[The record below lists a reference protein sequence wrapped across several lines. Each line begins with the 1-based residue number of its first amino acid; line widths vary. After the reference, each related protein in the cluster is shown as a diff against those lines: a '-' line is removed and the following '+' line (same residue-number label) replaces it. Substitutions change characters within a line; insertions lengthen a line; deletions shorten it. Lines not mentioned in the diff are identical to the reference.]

1 MHPLHPLHSL
11 ASTAATAP
19 APATA
24 AALTPPTATSRRLAL
39 RALGSLGVATLW
51 GCGGGGDSTS
61 TDAGTGTDSGSGTG
75 SGTGSGSGTGT
86 GTGTGTTTTCSV
98 VPEETAGPYPADGST
113 ASNNTYNVL
122 ALSGIVRSDIRSS
135 VGSSTQVSG
144 VPLSITITL
153 TNTKASCAPL
163 SGYAIYLWHCTQ
175 DGNYS
180 VYSSNN
186 IADNYL
192 RGVQAT
198 DANGTVT
205 FTTIVPGCYA
215 GRMPHMHLEIYPT
228 LASATKA
235 ANKIKTTQLAFP
247 TALLS
252 SIYSANSGYSASV
265 SNLASMTFATD
276 NVFSDGVT
284 LQLADIT
291 GSVAEGLVAELDV
304 GFAA

>member
-1 MHPLHPLHSL
+1 MDTLTP
-11 ASTAATAP
+11 AAP
-19 APATA
+19 AAPTRRF
-24 AALTPPTATSRRLAL
+24 ALGT
-39 RALGSLGVATLW
+39 LGSLGMAALI
-51 GCGGGGDSTS
+51 GCGGGGSDADDATDTATG
-61 TDAGTGTDSGSGTG
+61 TDAGSGTSTGTG
-75 SGTGSGSGTGT
+75 SGTG
-86 GTGTGTTTTCSV
+86 TTTCSV

-135 VGSSTQVSG
+135 IGSSTPVGG
-144 VPLSITITL
+144 VPLTIAITL
-153 TNTKASCAPL
+153 TNTNASCAPL

-198 DANGTVT
+198 DASGTVT

-215 GRMPHMHLEIYPT
+215 GRMPHMHLEVYPS
-228 LASATKA
+228 LAAASSAR
-235 ANKIKTTQLAFP
+235 NKVRTTQLAFP

-252 SIYSANSGYSASV
+252 SIYSANAGYSASV
-265 SNLASMTFATD
+265 RNLASMSFASD
-276 NVFSDGVT
+276 NVFSDGVDLEMAT
-284 LQLADIT
+284 VQAAANGGYAASIT
-291 GSVAEGLVAELDV
+291 ISI
-304 GFAA
+304 AA

>member
-1 MHPLHPLHSL
+1 MDRTSAAPT
-11 ASTAATAP
+11 TAAP
-19 APATA
+19 FVQTA
-24 AALTPPTATSRRLAL
+24 ANRRLAL
-39 RALGSLGVATLW
+39 SALGSLGMATLL
-51 GCGGGGDSTS
+51 GCGGGDTE
-61 TDAGTGTDSGSGTG
+61 TTETADTTGTGTGTG
-75 SGTGSGSGTGT
+75 TSGTGT
-86 GTGTGTTTTCSV
+86 GTGTGTSTTCSV

-135 VGSSTQVSG
+135 IGSSTQVSG
-144 VPLSITITL
+144 VPLTITITL
-153 TNTKASCAPL
+153 TNASASCAAL

-198 DANGTVT
+198 DASGTVT
-205 FTTIVPGCYA
+205 FTTVVPGCYA

-228 LASATKA
+228 LASASNA
-235 ANKIKTTQLAFP
+235 RNKVKTTQLAFP

-252 SIYSANSGYSASV
+252 SIYSANPGYSASV
-265 SNLASMTFATD
+265 RNLASISFASD
-276 NVFSDGVT
+276 NVFSDGTT
-284 LQLADIT
+284 LEMTTMQANSGGGYSASIT
-291 GSVAEGLVAELDV
+291 ISI
-304 GFAA
+304 AA

>member
-1 MHPLHPLHSL
+1 MDTLTP
-11 ASTAATAP
+11 AAP
-19 APATA
+19 AAPTRRF
-24 AALTPPTATSRRLAL
+24 ALGT
-39 RALGSLGVATLW
+39 LGSLGMAALI
-51 GCGGGGDSTS
+51 GCGGGGSDADDATGTATGTGASSGTS
-61 TDAGTGTDSGSGTG
+61 TGTG
-75 SGTGSGSGTGT
+75 SGTTA
-86 GTGTGTTTTCSV
+86 TCSV

-135 VGSSTQVSG
+135 IGSSTPVGG
-144 VPLSITITL
+144 VPLTIAITL
-153 TNTKASCAPL
+153 INTNASCAPL

-198 DANGTVT
+198 DASGTVT

-215 GRMPHMHLEIYPT
+215 GRMPHMHLEVYPS
-228 LASATKA
+228 LAAASSAR
-235 ANKIKTTQLAFP
+235 NKVRTTQLAFP

-252 SIYSANSGYSASV
+252 SIYSANAGYSASV
-265 SNLASMTFATD
+265 RNLASMSFASD
-276 NVFSDGVT
+276 NVFSDGVDLEMAT
-284 LQLADIT
+284 VQAAANGGYAASIT
-291 GSVAEGLVAELDV
+291 ISI
-304 GFAA
+304 AA

>member
-1 MHPLHPLHSL
+1 MHPLHSL
-11 ASTAATAP
+11 VPPAATAP
-19 APATA
+19 APAA
-24 AALTPPTATSRRLAL
+24 AASVTPPTATSRRVALSAL
-39 RALGSLGVATLW
+39 RSLGVATLW
-51 GCGGGGDSTS
+51 GCGGGGESTS

-75 SGTGSGSGTGT
+75 SGTGSGSSSGTGT

-122 ALSGIVRSDIRSS
+122 ALSGIVRSDIIRSS
-135 VGSSTQVSG
+135 VGSSSQVGG

-205 FTTIVPGCYA
+205 FTTIVPGC
-215 GRMPHMHLEIYPT
+215 
-228 LASATKA
+228 
-235 ANKIKTTQLAFP
+235 
-247 TALLS
+247 
-252 SIYSANSGYSASV
+252 
-265 SNLASMTFATD
+265 
-276 NVFSDGVT
+276 
-284 LQLADIT
+284 
-291 GSVAEGLVAELDV
+291 
-304 GFAA
+304 

>member
-1 MHPLHPLHSL
+1 
-11 ASTAATAP
+11 
-19 APATA
+19 
-24 AALTPPTATSRRLAL
+24 
-39 RALGSLGVATLW
+39 
-51 GCGGGGDSTS
+51 
-61 TDAGTGTDSGSGTG
+61 
-75 SGTGSGSGTGT
+75 
-86 GTGTGTTTTCSV
+86 V

-153 TNTKASCAPL
+153 TNTKASCTPL

-252 SIYSANSGYSASV
+252 SIYNANSGYSASV
-265 SNLASMTFATD
+265 RNLASITFATD
-276 NVFSDGVT
+276 NVFSDGT
-284 LQLADIT
+284 DLEMTTMQANSGGGYSASIT
-291 GSVAEGLVAELDV
+291 ISIAV
-304 GFAA
+304 